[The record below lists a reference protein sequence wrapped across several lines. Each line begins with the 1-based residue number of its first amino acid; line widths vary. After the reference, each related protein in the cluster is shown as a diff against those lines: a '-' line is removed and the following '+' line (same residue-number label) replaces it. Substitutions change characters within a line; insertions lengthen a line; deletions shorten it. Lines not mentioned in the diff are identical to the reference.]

1 MKMKLTGKYNIN
13 IQVIMKYVGTQL
25 FFGYSQVIFINMATV
40 LQSSYIY
47 VTKSIAKFFSYI
59 LAIM

>member
-1 MKMKLTGKYNIN
+1 
-13 IQVIMKYVGTQL
+13 MKYVGTQL

-40 LQSSYIY
+40 LQSSYMY